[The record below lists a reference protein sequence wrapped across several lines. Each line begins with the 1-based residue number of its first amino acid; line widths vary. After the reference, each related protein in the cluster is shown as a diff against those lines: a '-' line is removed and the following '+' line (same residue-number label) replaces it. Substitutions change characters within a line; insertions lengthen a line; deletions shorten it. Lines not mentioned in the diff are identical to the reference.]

1 MTAPRFTDPQPLTTT
16 AAIEAFRCGNEALD
30 VWLQRHARAAGGA
43 GSARTYVVADR
54 DDDSRVVGYFALAA
68 TGVEPARVPQ
78 RVKAGMPRHPIPVV
92 LLARLAVDK
101 AVQGRGLGAFLLA
114 DAMRRTLSAAQTIGV
129 RALLVHA
136 TDEGA
141 RSFYARFG
149 FVESPTDPL
158 HLMLLIKDLRASLS
172 LPDPTEPHT
181 SGTQSFRPAGK

>member
-1 MTAPRFTDPQPLTTT
+1 
-16 AAIEAFRCGNEALD
+16 
-30 VWLQRHARAAGGA
+30 
-43 GSARTYVVADR
+43 
-54 DDDSRVVGYFALAA
+54 
-68 TGVEPARVPQ
+68 
-78 RVKAGMPRHPIPVV
+78 MPRHPIPVV

-172 LPDPTEPHT
+172 
-181 SGTQSFRPAGK
+181 

>member
-1 MTAPRFTDPQPLTTT
+1 VTAPRFTDPQPLTTT

-30 VWLQRHARAAGGA
+30 VWLRRHARAAGGA

-68 TGVEPARVPQ
+68 AGVEPARVPQ

-136 TDEGA
+136 TDETA
-141 RSFYARFG
+141 RSFYERFG
-149 FVESPTDPL
+149 FVKSPTDPL

-172 LPDPTEPHT
+172 
-181 SGTQSFRPAGK
+181 